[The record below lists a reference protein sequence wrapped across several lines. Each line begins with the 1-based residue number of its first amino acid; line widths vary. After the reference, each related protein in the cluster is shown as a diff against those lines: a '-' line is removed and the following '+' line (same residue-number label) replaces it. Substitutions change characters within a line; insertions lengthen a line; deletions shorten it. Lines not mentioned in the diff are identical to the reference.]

1 MQPLAQTGQE
11 QQQIEV
17 NRQEKDTQ
25 LQVCLSDSDLLGT
38 VNDGQQQNPGSHS
51 NASAPATPQA
61 QVPNCAQAKA
71 PGASPASS
79 RRGQAQPRQPPAPR
93 RIRSLTSRS
102 TRDESDL
109 SADEKKQPSPTPV
122 SDEKPPAGRVDSEKR
137 RRSKTA
143 ESRTSRAV
151 SRSRKTE
158 RSNTK
163 SRHRSRSPLRRAKKS
178 VGETQGAQPL
188 AGKKLRGKKSQRR
201 LKVQEPSLWREGE
214 ATLQNPS
221 QGKFNT
227 STSETRLKRW
237 TVQNPSLWREKI
249 STTGRLKGSH
259 AQCRSL

>member
-17 NRQEKDTQ
+17 DRQEKDTQ

-71 PGASPASS
+71 PGASPASP

-158 RSNTK
+158 RITK

-188 AGKKLRGKKSQRR
+188 AGKNYVEKESEKTQGPGA
-201 LKVQEPSLWREGE
+201 EPL
-214 ATLQNPS
+214 A
-221 QGKFNT
+221 
-227 STSETRLKRW
+227 
-237 TVQNPSLWREKI
+237 
-249 STTGRLKGSH
+249 GR
-259 AQCRSL
+259 